1 MSDNCHS
8 LEKFA
13 RESAR
18 QWIREAQRTGRPF
31 EEYVAALKRPRDRR
45 LLAALA
51 TGSRRFKDGDG
62 DKLSAFQRQF
72 LQVAANQKLS
82 PRKSS
87 SVWN

>member
-18 QWIREAQRTGRPF
+18 QWIRTARRTGRPF
-31 EEYVAALKRPRDRR
+31 EEYVAVVKRNPDRR
-45 LLAALA
+45 LLTALA

-62 DKLSAFQRQF
+62 DKLSTFQRQF
-72 LQVAANQKLS
+72 LQIAANQRLV
-82 PRKSS
+82 RIKSS
-87 SVWN
+87 SG